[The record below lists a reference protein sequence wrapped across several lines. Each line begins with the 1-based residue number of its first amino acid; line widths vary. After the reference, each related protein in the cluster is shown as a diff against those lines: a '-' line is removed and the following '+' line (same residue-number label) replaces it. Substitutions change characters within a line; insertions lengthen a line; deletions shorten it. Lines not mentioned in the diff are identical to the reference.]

1 MKLRSPQTAV
11 CKQAGVFSMKAHEVK
26 PIWVRPKRGCQMAGC
41 GLTKFYEFI
50 NDGRVKTKKVD
61 GMRLCEVA
69 SIERLGTELKPEA
82 A

>member
-1 MKLRSPQTAV
+1 
-11 CKQAGVFSMKAHEVK
+11 MKAREVK
-26 PIWVRPKRGCQMAGC
+26 PIWVRPKLGCQMAGC

-69 SIERLGTELKPEA
+69 SIERLGQAEVGEA